1 MKGTYEDLKMFQE
14 TRSLVREIYQ
24 LTNKDEFRKD
34 FGFRDQIRRA
44 GISIISNMA
53 EGHERNSNKEFIQ
66 FLGYSK
72 GSCGEVRAQLMIA
85 SDIGYI
91 ESDDFMKLYNKTIH
105 ISSMI
110 YKYIEYLQTL
120 PSD

>member
-14 TRSLVREIYQ
+14 TRSLVKEIYQ

-72 GSCGEVRAQLMIA
+72 GSCGETRAQLMVA
-85 SDIGYI
+85 KDIGYI
-91 ESDDFMKLYNKTIH
+91 DLNDYERLYNKTIH

-110 YKYIEYLQTL
+110 FKYIEYLKTL